1 MRIAQVATLATPV
14 RRESSGSVEGLVWL
28 LSRELTRLGHDVTVF
43 AAGDSEPCGELV
55 ASLPGPYATRGSPSD
70 WQACEW
76 INLCRAVE
84 QSGRFDVLHCHAY
97 LWGIPLQALSRA
109 PLVHTLHISPNKDS
123 GFLWSLG
130 QNVCVTA
137 ISQFQWSA
145 YPALRP
151 AAVIHHGLDSE
162 QFTFEARPADHVC
175 YLGRFTSGKGAVQAI
190 AAARALGLRL
200 VLAGPPSAYFEEHV
214 TPLVD
219 GRSVEYVGYVSSRRR
234 DELLRN
240 ARALLYPLQAPEPF
254 GLVMIEA
261 MMCGTPVAAIR
272 VGAVP
277 EIVDEGLTGCCATS
291 AADFPHAVVKA
302 LALDRRRVRGQAE
315 KRFTAERMAQEYVQV
330 YQQAVLAYERA
341 GHGSA
346 SG

>member
-43 AAGDSEPCGELV
+43 ASADSEPCGELV
-55 ASLPGPYATRGSPSD
+55 ATVPGPYATKGSPND

-123 GFLWSLG
+123 SFLWSLE

-145 YPALRP
+145 CPALRP
-151 AAVIHHGLDSE
+151 AAVIHHGVDRD
-162 QFTFEARPADHVC
+162 QFTFEVRPADYVC
-175 YLGRFTSGKGAVQAI
+175 YLGRFTPGKGALEAI
-190 AAARALGLRL
+190 TAARALGLRL
-200 VLAGPPSAYFEEHV
+200 VLAGPPNAYFEEHV
-214 TPLVD
+214 MPLVK
-219 GRSVEYVGYVSSRRR
+219 GRSVEYVGYVSSRQR

-254 GLVMIEA
+254 GLVMVEA

-291 AADFPHAVVKA
+291 AADFPQALVKA
-302 LALDRRRVRGQAE
+302 LALDRRRVRCQAE
-315 KRFTAERMAQEYVQV
+315 KRFTAERMAREYAQV
-330 YQQAVLAYERA
+330 YQQAVLAYECA
-341 GHGSA
+341 GHGPA